1 MSRIL
6 KLQKYLKENNINY
19 FIINRTDEFLGEY
32 IAPYAERLKWITGFS
47 GSAGRAIISQE
58 RVHLF
63 VDGRYTFQAKE
74 QINCDEISLKHIDT
88 YWDFLKEL
96 SKLRINLTIDNKLH
110 SIIEVNKIKNIFKN
124 TNSKIHFS
132 NKNPI
137 DKLWKDQPK
146 YPKSKIYNHP
156 IKYSGISRE

>member
-63 VDGRYTFQAKE
+63 VDGRYTFQAQE
-74 QINCDEISLKHIDT
+74 QINCDEISLT
-88 YWDFLKEL
+88 EEL
-96 SKLRINLTIDNKLH
+96 LMKLNNNLQ
-110 SIIEVNKIKNIFKN
+110 
-124 TNSKIHFS
+124 NSKNLIR
-132 NKNPI
+132 
-137 DKLWKDQPK
+137 
-146 YPKSKIYNHP
+146 
-156 IKYSGISRE
+156 G